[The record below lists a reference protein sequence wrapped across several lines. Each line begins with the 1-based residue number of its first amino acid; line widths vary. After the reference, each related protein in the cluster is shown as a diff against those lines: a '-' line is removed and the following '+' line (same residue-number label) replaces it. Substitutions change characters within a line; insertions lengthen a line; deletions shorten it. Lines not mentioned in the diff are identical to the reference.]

1 MNIVCI
7 GSGNVATHLAI
18 AFKAMGADIVQ
29 VWSHNSRNAEILA
42 ALTKAK
48 PISKWEDLDR
58 AADCYLIA
66 VKDDAIAEVATQLIG
81 VKGIVVHTSGATSI
95 AVLSGAGS
103 GYGVLYPLQTF
114 SRTKA
119 LDLTKV
125 PFCIEG
131 NQPETLDKINAIA
144 QLLSANVSQV
154 NSEQRKILHL
164 AAVFACNFT
173 NHLYQLSAD
182 LLQQHNLKFD
192 LLKPLILETAE
203 KVHSALPVDVQT
215 GPAVRNDKQT
225 MARHLTLLQDTPKLQ
240 EIYTLLSTSIKTYK
254 TPVKG

>member
-29 VWSHNSRNAEILA
+29 VYSKNSRNAEILA

-48 PISKWEDLDR
+48 PISSWVELDLT
-58 AADCYLIA
+58 ADCYLIA
-66 VKDDAIAEVATQLIG
+66 VKDAAIAQVATHLKN
-81 VKGIVVHTSGATSI
+81 VKGIVIHTSGATSI
-95 AVLSGAGS
+95 DVLAGVQN

-119 LDLTKV
+119 LNLTKV
-125 PFCIEG
+125 PFCIEAD
-131 NQPETLDKINAIA
+131 QPETLDQIHTLA
-144 QLLSANVSQV
+144 QLLSANVVEVS
-154 NSEQRKILHL
+154 SEQRKILHL

-173 NHLYQLSAD
+173 NHLYQLSSE
-182 LLQQHNLKFD
+182 LLQKHDLKFD

-203 KVHSALPVDVQT
+203 KVQSSLPVDVQT
-215 GPAVRNDKQT
+215 GPAVRHDEET
-225 MARHLTLLQDTPKLQ
+225 MKKHLALINDTPEWQ
-240 EIYTLLSTSIKTYK
+240 QIYQMLSASIQKNK
-254 TPVKG
+254 